1 MEIEVFVYK
10 SNVKSNKLAE
20 RIILEINKI
29 FPIIRTN
36 FDLEDIDKIYR
47 LEATQLEK
55 KEIEKYI
62 RNQNIE
68 LTELE

>member
-55 KEIEKYI
+55 KK
-62 RNQNIE
+62 
-68 LTELE
+68 

>member
-1 MEIEVFVYK
+1 MEKEVFVYK
-10 SNVKSNKLAE
+10 SNVTSNKIAE
-20 RIILEINKI
+20 RIILGINKI
-29 FPIIRTN
+29 FPTIRTN

>member
-1 MEIEVFVYK
+1 MEKEVFVYK
-10 SNVKSNKLAE
+10 SNVKSNKIAK

-29 FPIIRTN
+29 FPTIRTN

-55 KEIEKYI
+55 NEIEKYI

>member
-20 RIILEINKI
+20 RIIFEINKK

-55 KEIEKYI
+55 KEIEKFI

-68 LTELE
+68 LIELE